1 MVSFQPCFEE
11 NASFLSRAFFIWSHE
26 IIRRGNEKHLD
37 MEDLSDLKASE
48 EPLGD
53 YQGFKSVFYGL
64 GDIKKNKLILA
75 FRKYFGFTFVMA
87 GVLATISN
95 VLQFSGP
102 IMIGRILNFLNSSNP
117 PLGQGIIYVS
127 ILIGC
132 YLLRTVIM
140 GHSMHFVNLCC
151 TKVYTR
157 LFRS

>member
-1 MVSFQPCFEE
+1 
-11 NASFLSRAFFIWSHE
+11 
-26 IIRRGNEKHLD
+26 

-53 YQGFKSVFYGL
+53 YQGFKTIFYQL
-64 GDIKKNKLILA
+64 NEIKRNKLIQT
-75 FRKYFGFTFVMA
+75 FRKYFGFTFLMA
-87 GVLATISN
+87 GILATVSN

-102 IMIGRILNFLNSSNP
+102 IMIGRILNFLNSSDTDP
-117 PLGQGIIYVS
+117 QPLSQGIIYVS

-151 TKVYTR
+151 TKV
-157 LFRS
+157 